1 MTEPAT
7 ATPPEAQAKAT
18 PYAWYALSLLVLVY
32 VFNFIDRQILSI
44 LAEDVKRDL
53 NITDAY
59 LGFLYGTAFGVFYA
73 LFGIP
78 LGRLA
83 DNWHRVRLLTMG
95 LGLWSVMTA
104 LSGFAKTP
112 LQLTAA
118 RVGVGI
124 GEATASPVAYSLLS
138 DWFPKS
144 QRATALAIY
153 SSGLYIGGGLSLGI
167 GAVVVGQWNASYPG
181 GGPLGLVGWQAAFLA
196 VGVPGVLLAF
206 WVSTLRE
213 PLRGVSDGI
222 VTPLAERPFADFF
235 AELLTIIPPLTLI
248 GAARRG
254 SRALLINIGFALLC
268 AAIAYV
274 LIQITSNIPQWVAMG
289 IGIYAVFS
297 WVCALRQRDP
307 VTFRLIWGTPAFL
320 QVALGYGLIAFI
332 AYSASFWGA
341 PYAIRTWVQPLIDAG
356 QPLPWYG
363 TKAAVGFF
371 LGGGGALSGFLGVIT
386 GGRVSDWL
394 RRKRPNG
401 RILVIMVGLLVPV
414 PFFILTYTTDSLPL
428 YYGLH
433 FVTGILAS
441 AALAPAA
448 ATTQDLVLP
457 RMRGTATATF
467 FLGNA
472 MIGLGLGPSLAGIV
486 SSMSEKAF
494 ALSPSQSLSIGML
507 SLLVV
512 VPISLGLL
520 LFGYRGVARAEATL
534 IERARA
540 AGEVIA

>member
-1 MTEPAT
+1 MTEPIETRAS
-7 ATPPEAQAKAT
+7 PR
-18 PYAWYALSLLVLVY
+18 YAWYALGVLVLVY

-53 NITDAY
+53 GITDAY

-83 DNWHRVRLLTMG
+83 DNWHRVRLLTVG
-95 LGLWSVMTA
+95 LGLWSVMTT

-118 RVGVGI
+118 RIGVGI
-124 GEATASPVAYSLLS
+124 GEATASPSAYSLLS
-138 DWFPKS
+138 DWFPKA

-167 GAVVVGQWNASYPG
+167 GALVVGQWNAAYPG
-181 GGPLGLVGWQAAFLA
+181 GGPLGLVGWQAAFMA
-196 VGVPGVLLAF
+196 VGAPGILLAF

-213 PLRGVSDGI
+213 PVRGISDGI
-222 VTPLAERPFADFF
+222 VTPTAERPFADFF

-254 SRALLINIGFALLC
+254 AAALAINLGFAILC
-268 AAIAYV
+268 GAIAWV
-274 LIQITSNIPQWVAMG
+274 LIKITGNIPQWIAIG

-297 WVCALRQRDP
+297 WVGALRGRDP
-307 VTFRLIWGTPAFL
+307 VTFKLIWGTPAFL

-363 TKAAVGFF
+363 TKEAVGFF
-371 LGGGGALSGFLGVIT
+371 MGGGGALSGFIGVVS
-386 GGRVSDWL
+386 GGRISDRL
-394 RRKRPNG
+394 RRTRPNG
-401 RILVIMVGLLVPV
+401 RIIVIAAGLILHV
-414 PFFILTYTTDSLPL
+414 PFYLLTYTTESLPL
-428 YYGLH
+428 YYSLH
-433 FVTGILAS
+433 FITGILLS
-441 AALAPAA
+441 AALGPSA

-486 SSMSEKAF
+486 STMSG
-494 ALSPSQSLSIGML
+494 SLSTGML
-507 SLLVV
+507 SLLCV
-512 VPISLGLL
+512 VPISLALL
-520 LFGYRGVARAEATL
+520 FFGYRSVPDAEAT
-534 IERARA
+534 IVERARA
-540 AGEVIA
+540 AGEPI